1 MRKTAKNKC
10 VGKILQL
17 ETGIVIESTASYA
30 RRQSFIVQAAVN
42 QDLKSR
48 RESSSRLSGI

>member
-1 MRKTAKNKC
+1 MRRTAKNKC

-17 ETGIVIESTASYA
+17 ETRIVIESTASYA
-30 RRQSFIVQAAVN
+30 RRRSFIVQAAVN

>member
-1 MRKTAKNKC
+1 MRRTAKNKC

-17 ETGIVIESTASYA
+17 ETGTVMKRTASYA
-30 RRQSFIVQAAVN
+30 RRQSHVVQAAVN

-48 RESSSRLSGI
+48 RESRSRLSGI

>member
-1 MRKTAKNKC
+1 MRKTAKHKC

-17 ETGIVIESTASYA
+17 ETGIVRESAASYA